1 MTIMKMLIGGNKM
14 DSVSGNTIDVF
25 NPATGEKID
34 TIPSATQEDI
44 ELVLKNAQRGK
55 VMWAETPLHE
65 RCRILVKFSQL
76 IAEHREE
83 LARLISIDTGKS
95 IKDARGEMARID
107 HSARGYAERANHLY
121 SPVLSDA
128 QAGMEHDLFVT
139 RREPLGVVVCV
150 VPFNFPISLYTQKVV
165 PALAMG
171 NAVIIK
177 PPTDSPLAVI
187 RITELLLEA
196 GVPGDA
202 AQLVTGRGSL
212 VGDCLAKSP
221 LIDAITLTGSTGVGV
236 AVAEACAKNL
246 HHVHLE
252 LGGNDA
258 MIIFEDVDVKAV
270 ASEAAQARSMNTG
283 QTCAAPKRF
292 IVQNSIREEFTNAL
306 ISELKAIKVGN
317 PSDDNTDVGCMVT
330 EKAAIT
336 VEEQI
341 ELTVKQGAK
350 IALGGKRYDRTFFP
364 MTVLTD
370 VTADMDVAKDM
381 EIFGPV
387 WPIIGFDTEEEAVAI
402 ANSSMYGLMGGVV
415 TDDYKKCFRVAKQLE
430 CGGVV
435 INGNG
440 NYRPPESPFGGYKMS
455 GLGREGISAT
465 LEEMSQIKT
474 YIFKNIR

>member
-1 MTIMKMLIGGNKM
+1 MKMLIGGNKA
-14 DSVSGNTIDVF
+14 DALDGKTIDVW

-34 TIPSATQEDI
+34 TVPSASKEDMDLI
-44 ELVLKNAQRGK
+44 LANAQKGK
-55 VMWAETPLHE
+55 VVWANTPLHE

-83 LARLISIDTGKS
+83 LSQLISVDTGKS

-121 SPVLSDA
+121 SDVLSDA
-128 QAGMEHDLFVT
+128 QAGMEHDFFVT
-139 RREPLGVVVCV
+139 RREPLGVVACV
-150 VPFNFPISLYTQKVV
+150 VPFNYPISLYTQKVV

-177 PPTDSPLAVI
+177 PATDNPLAVI

-202 AQLVTGRGSL
+202 AQLVTGRGSV
-212 VGDCLAKSP
+212 VGDYLTNSP
-221 LIDAITLTGSTGVGV
+221 LIDAITLTGSTEVGIS
-236 AVAEACAKNL
+236 VAENCAKHL

-258 MIIFEDVDVKAV
+258 FIIFDDVDIEAV
-270 ASEAAQARSMNTG
+270 ATEAALSRAMNAG

-292 IVQNSIREEFTNAL
+292 IVQNTIKEEFTKAL
-306 ISELKAIKVGN
+306 IKKLKAIKVGN
-317 PSDDNTDVGCMVT
+317 PQDEETDIGCLIT
-330 EKAAIT
+330 EKAAVTTEEQVKHT
-336 VEEQI
+336 VE
-341 ELTVKQGAK
+341 QGAK
-350 IALGGKRYDRTFFP
+350 IALGGERYDRTFFP

-370 VTADMDVAKDM
+370 VTAEMDVAKDL

-387 WPIIGFDTEEEAVAI
+387 YPIIGFDTEEEAIAI
-402 ANSSMYGLMGGVV
+402 ANSSKYGLMGGVASN
-415 TDDYKKCFRVAKQLE
+415 DYKKCFRVATALE

-440 NYRPPESPFGGYKMS
+440 NYRPPESPFGGFKMS

-474 YIFKNIR
+474 YILKGVR

>member
-1 MTIMKMLIGGNKM
+1 MKMLIGGNKA
-14 DSVSGNTIDVF
+14 DALDKKTIDVI

-34 TIPSATQEDI
+34 TIPSASKEDMDI
-44 ELVLKNAQRGK
+44 ILENAQKGK
-55 VMWAETPLHE
+55 IVWAKTPLHE

-76 IAEHREE
+76 VAEHKEE
-83 LARLISIDTGKS
+83 LAQIISLDTGKS
-95 IKDARGEMARID
+95 IKDARGEMARIE

-121 SPVLSDA
+121 SDVLSDA
-128 QAGMEHDLFVT
+128 QAGMEHDFFVT
-139 RREPLGVVVCV
+139 KREPLGVVVCV

-177 PPTDSPLAVI
+177 PATDNPLSVI

-202 AQLVTGRGSL
+202 AQLVTGRGSV
-212 VGDCLAKSP
+212 VGDYLSASP
-221 LIDAITLTGSTGVGV
+221 MIDAITLTGSTDVGI
-236 AVAEACAKNL
+236 AVAENCAKNL

-258 MIIFEDVDVKAV
+258 MIIFEDVDVEAV
-270 ASEAAQARSMNTG
+270 AAEAALARAMNTG

-292 IVQNSIREEFTNAL
+292 IVQNSIKEQFTKAL
-306 ISELKAIKVGN
+306 VEKLKTIKMGD
-317 PSDDNTDVGCMVT
+317 PSDENTDVGCLIT

-336 VEEQI
+336 VEEQVKY
-341 ELTVKQGAK
+341 TVSQGAK
-350 IALGGKRYDRTFFP
+350 LALGGERYDKTFFP

-370 VTADMDVAKDM
+370 VTKDMDVAKDL

-387 WPIIGFDTEEEAVAI
+387 YPIIGFDTEEEAIAI
-402 ANSSMYGLMGGVV
+402 ANASKYGLMGGVISN
-415 TDDYKKCFRVAKQLE
+415 DYKKCFRVAAELE

-440 NYRPPESPFGGYKMS
+440 NYRPPESPFGGFKMS

-474 YIFKNIR
+474 YILKGVR

>member
-1 MTIMKMLIGGNKM
+1 MKMLIGGNKV
-14 DSVSGNTIDVF
+14 DSIDGKTIDVY
-25 NPATGEKID
+25 NPATGERID
-34 TIPSATQEDI
+34 TVPSASKEDMEI
-44 ELVLKNAQRGK
+44 VLANAQKGK
-55 VMWAETPLHE
+55 KIWADTPLHE
-65 RCRILVKFSQL
+65 RCRILVRFSQL

-83 LARLISIDTGKS
+83 LAQMICKDTGKS

-121 SPVLSDA
+121 SDVLSDA
-128 QAGMEHDLFVT
+128 QAGMEHDFFVT
-139 RREPLGVVVCV
+139 KREPLGVVVCV

-177 PPTDSPLAVI
+177 PATDNPLSVI

-196 GVPGDA
+196 GVPGDV

-212 VGDCLAKSP
+212 VGNYLAGSP
-221 LIDAITLTGSTGVGV
+221 LIDGITLTGSTEVGV
-236 AVAEACAKNL
+236 SVAETCAKNL

-258 MIIFEDVDVKAV
+258 MIIFEDADMETAV
-270 ASEAAQARSMNTG
+270 TEAVMARSMNTG

-292 IVQNSIREEFTNAL
+292 IVQNSVKEQFTNML
-306 ISELKAIKVGN
+306 TEKLKEVKVGD
-317 PSDDNTDVGCMVT
+317 PSDDNIDVGCLIT
-330 EKAAIT
+330 EKAAVTI
-336 VEEQI
+336 EEQVKH
-341 ELTVKQGAK
+341 TVGQGAK
-350 IALGGKRYDRTFFP
+350 VLLGGQRYERTFFP

-370 VTADMDVAKDM
+370 VTPEMDVAKDM

-402 ANSSMYGLMGGVV
+402 ANSSKYGLMGGVLSN
-415 TDDYKKCFRVAKQLE
+415 DYKKCFRVASKLE

-435 INGNG
+435 VNGNG
-440 NYRPPESPFGGYKMS
+440 NYRPPESPFGGVKMS

-474 YIFKNIR
+474 YIIKGVR